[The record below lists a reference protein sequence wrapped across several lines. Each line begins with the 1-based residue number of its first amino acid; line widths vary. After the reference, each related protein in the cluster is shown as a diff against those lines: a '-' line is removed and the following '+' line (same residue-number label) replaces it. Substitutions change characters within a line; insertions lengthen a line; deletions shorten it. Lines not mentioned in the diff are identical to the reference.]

1 MNRKSIGTALLLL
14 AILAALAFIW
24 GNSLDSA
31 VESAVKSGR
40 VRELLQPLLER
51 LVGQGGVTDHLV
63 RKLAHFTEFAVLGAL
78 LLLLTAAAFRVRLQ
92 SVVNCLFFLLLA
104 IFTGRTAV
112 STTLNLIAVA
122 VLIYSYFRIFS
133 RNIARRQAENQKF
146 LKITAPVRSL
156 FGKKSADKTHRI
168 FSCPKCGQK
177 MRVPMGKGKI
187 EITCPNCRNKFIK
200 RS

>member
-1 MNRKSIGTALLLL
+1 MENWR
-14 AILAALAFIW
+14 
-24 GNSLDSA
+24 
-31 VESAVKSGR
+31 
-40 VRELLQPLLER
+40 ER
-51 LVGQGGVTDHLV
+51 LTQFMQGRYGGNDTFNKALFGV
-63 RKLAHFTEFAVLGAL
+63 F
-78 LLLLTAAAFRVRLQ
+78 
-92 SVVNCLFFLLLA
+92 LFFLLLA

-146 LKITAPVRSL
+146 LEITAPVRSL

-177 MRVPMGKGKI
+177 MRVPMGKGKS
-187 EITCPNCRNKFIK
+187 
-200 RS
+200 RSPVRTAAISSSSEAEENDVRVYSGIQTGNAVSGIRHLPRLLLRSVRCAPQAARRSCTLDAEL

>member
-1 MNRKSIGTALLLL
+1 MANWR
-14 AILAALAFIW
+14 
-24 GNSLDSA
+24 
-31 VESAVKSGR
+31 
-40 VRELLQPLLER
+40 ER
-51 LVGQGGVTDHLV
+51 LTQFMQGRYGGNDTFNKALFGV
-63 RKLAHFTEFAVLGAL
+63 F
-78 LLLLTAAAFRVRLQ
+78 
-92 SVVNCLFFLLLA
+92 LFFLLLA

-168 FSCPKCGQK
+168 FSCPKCVCRWARGK
-177 MRVPMGKGKI
+177 SRSPVRTAAISSSSEAEENDVRVYSGIQTGNAVSGIRHLP
-187 EITCPNCRNKFIK
+187 RLLL
-200 RS
+200 RSVRCAPQAARRSCTLDAEL

>member
-1 MNRKSIGTALLLL
+1 
-14 AILAALAFIW
+14 
-24 GNSLDSA
+24 
-31 VESAVKSGR
+31 
-40 VRELLQPLLER
+40 
-51 LVGQGGVTDHLV
+51 
-63 RKLAHFTEFAVLGAL
+63 
-78 LLLLTAAAFRVRLQ
+78 
-92 SVVNCLFFLLLA
+92 
-104 IFTGRTAV
+104 
-112 STTLNLIAVA
+112 A

-146 LKITAPVRSL
+146 LEITAPVRSL

>member
-1 MNRKSIGTALLLL
+1 MANWR
-14 AILAALAFIW
+14 
-24 GNSLDSA
+24 
-31 VESAVKSGR
+31 
-40 VRELLQPLLER
+40 ER
-51 LVGQGGVTDHLV
+51 LTQFMQGRYGGNDTFNKALFGV
-63 RKLAHFTEFAVLGAL
+63 F
-78 LLLLTAAAFRVRLQ
+78 
-92 SVVNCLFFLLLA
+92 LFFLLLA

-177 MRVPMGKGKI
+177 MCVPMGKGKI